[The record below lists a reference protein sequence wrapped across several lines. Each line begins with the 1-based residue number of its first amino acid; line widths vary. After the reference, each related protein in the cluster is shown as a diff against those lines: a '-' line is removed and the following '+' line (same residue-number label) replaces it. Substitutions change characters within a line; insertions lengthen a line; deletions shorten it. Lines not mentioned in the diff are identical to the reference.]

1 MTFFD
6 LSPIIDE
13 LDRNREVTVS
23 GLHGSAL
30 SLFVCEMA
38 RRRPPL
44 FFIAGEDR
52 FDRHRHELAELE
64 PASEAIDRHHP
75 YYLPRPLVIATPE
88 FLNRTVSIME
98 KYEFRPKHAVDIES
112 IVNRLL
118 ASGFSREDIAEEEG
132 DFALRGGILDIY
144 AAGRKPARIELD
156 GDTVDSIRKFSAET
170 QRSTGSLD
178 AFEIALAQPDRDL
191 PLRDHIPASA
201 TLITDTETGLVR
213 PTVRLAADGRIRFR
227 ISSPRLYFGDIKALR
242 ADFERGDYR
251 YTILTGSPSRA
262 ERLRTLFGEI
272 PLLPIPLTEGFID
285 EDKKTAF
292 LTEYEIF
299 GEIKRRKERFRGL
312 FVDDLK
318 GLKDLDYVV
327 HSEFGIGQF
336 RGLAVMEVEDKQIEC
351 LRIDYADGDK
361 VFLPIERINLLE
373 RYVATTEKSP
383 KLSKLGGEAWI
394 RTKKKVKKATEK
406 IAFDLIRLYAE
417 RMQTPGFAFP
427 KDTQEMTDLE
437 AGFPYEETEDQ
448 IRAIRDVIRDME
460 SPKPQE
466 RLICG
471 DVGYGKTE
479 IALRAAFKAAL
490 GGKQAVVLCPT
501 TLLAFQHYNTF
512 RKRLN
517 PFPIRVEMV
526 SRFKK
531 KEEIKAICADL
542 ARSKI
547 DILIG
552 THRLLQPDIV
562 IPDLGLLVIDE
573 EQRFGVI
580 QKEKFKKLKPGVDIL
595 YLSATP
601 IPRTLYMSLT
611 GIKDISNIHTP
622 PPGRKDIETRIMFWD
637 DDEIKRI
644 VEAELNR
651 EGQVFFIHNRIQS
664 IEIIRSRLLG
674 LLPGIRIGLIHGQMR
689 TELSERRMIDFLSGK
704 YSVLLSTA
712 IVESG
717 LDMPRVNTIVVNE
730 AHKFGLADLHQLRGR
745 VGRSDLQAYAYF
757 LVPETKTLTE
767 DANKRLSAL
776 NSYASLG
783 SGFRLALRDME
794 IRGIGDLLGKEQSGV
809 LDAVGY
815 HHYVK
820 ILSASVNELR
830 GTKVFTEPVLSLKI
844 DAYFPSAY
852 IESAYERTA
861 LYKRLLDVES
871 KFELESIRSEILDR
885 FGRYPREAE
894 NMFYLSEV
902 RLRAIELGATEVIQ
916 RGDKIVFFKKSNVV
930 DHLIYENKE

>member
-1 MTFFD
+1 
-6 LSPIIDE
+6 
-13 LDRNREVTVS
+13 V
-23 GLHGSAL
+23 
-30 SLFVCEMA
+30 
-38 RRRPPL
+38 
-44 FFIAGEDR
+44 
-52 FDRHRHELAELE
+52 
-64 PASEAIDRHHP
+64 
-75 YYLPRPLVIATPE
+75 
-88 FLNRTVSIME
+88 
-98 KYEFRPKHAVDIES
+98 
-112 IVNRLL
+112 
-118 ASGFSREDIAEEEG
+118 
-132 DFALRGGILDIY
+132 
-144 AAGRKPARIELD
+144 
-156 GDTVDSIRKFSAET
+156 ET
-170 QRSTGSLD
+170 QRSTGSLESFD
-178 AFEIALAQPDRDL
+178 LELARLDQGQ
-191 PLRDHIPASA
+191 PLRDHVPASSTVLCDA
-201 TLITDTETGLVR
+201 ETGLDR
-213 PTVRLAADGRIRFR
+213 PTVRLAADGRIRYR
-227 ISSPRLYFGDIKALR
+227 ITSPRLYFGDIKALR
-242 ADFERGDYR
+242 DDFKHGDYR
-251 YTILTGSPSRA
+251 FTILIGSPARA
-262 ERLRTLFGEI
+262 EKLRTLLGEI
-272 PLLPIPLTEGFID
+272 PLLPIPLAEGFID

-299 GEIKRRKERFRGL
+299 GEIKRRKERFQGL

-327 HSEFGIGQF
+327 HSDFGIGQF
-336 RGLAVMEVEDKQIEC
+336 RGLTSMDVEGDQIEC
-351 LRIDYADGDK
+351 LRIDYADGGK

-373 RYVATTEKSP
+373 RYVATTEKTP
-383 KLSKLGGEAWI
+383 KLSKLGAEAWI

-427 KDTQEMTDLE
+427 KATQEMTELE

-448 IRAIRDVIRDME
+448 VRAISDVIRDME

-479 IALRAAFKAAL
+479 IALRAALKTAL
-490 GGKQAVVLCPT
+490 GGKQTVILCPT

-512 RKRLN
+512 RKRLS
-517 PFPIRVEMV
+517 PFPVRVEMI
-526 SRFKK
+526 SRFKTK
-531 KEEIKAICADL
+531 DELKEICADL
-542 ARSKI
+542 ARGKV
-547 DILIG
+547 DIVIG

-562 IPDLGLLVIDE
+562 MPDLGLLVIDE

-580 QKEKFKKLKPGVDIL
+580 QKEKFKKLKPGIDIL

-644 VEAELNR
+644 VETELHR
-651 EGQVFFIHNRIQS
+651 GGQIFFIHNRIQS
-664 IEIIRSRLLG
+664 IEIIRSRLQS
-674 LLPGIRIGLIHGQMR
+674 LLPGVRIGMIHGRMK
-689 TELSERRMIDFLSGK
+689 TEISERRMIDFLSGK
-704 YSVLLSTA
+704 YGLLLSTA

-717 LDMPRVNTIVVNE
+717 LDMPRVNTIIVNE

-757 LVPETKTLTE
+757 LVPESRTLTE
-767 DANKRLSAL
+767 EANKRLSAL

-844 DAYFPSAY
+844 DAYFPSSY

-894 NMFYLSEV
+894 NMFYLSEI

-916 RGDKIVFFKKSNVV
+916 RGDKIIFFRKNNVV
-930 DHLIYENKE
+930 DHILYEDKD

>member
-6 LSPIIDE
+6 LSPILEE
-13 LDRNREVTVS
+13 LKVTREVTVS
-23 GLHGSAL
+23 GLFGSAL
-30 SLFVCEMA
+30 SLFVVELA
-38 RRRPPL
+38 RENAPVV
-44 FFIAGEDR
+44 FITAEDKI
-52 FDRHRHELAELE
+52 DRYKHELKDLFHV
-64 PASEAIDRHHP
+64 SETIDRHNP
-75 YYLPRPLVIATPE
+75 FYSPRNLIITTPE
-88 FLNRTVSIME
+88 FLEHDIPVKETC
-98 KYEFRPKHAVDIES
+98 EFRLNDKVDIET
-112 IVNRLL
+112 VVERLL
-118 ASGFSREDIAEEEG
+118 ATGFSREDIVEEAG

-144 AAGRKPARIELD
+144 AEGQEPARIEMF
-156 GDTVDSIRKFSAET
+156 GDNVDSIRKFSVQT
-170 QRSTGSLD
+170 QRSTANIDVFGLELARHD
-178 AFEIALAQPDRDL
+178 RTALLRDL
-191 PLRDHIPASA
+191 IPGSA
-201 TLITDTETGLVR
+201 VIITDTITNLSN
-213 PTVRLAADGRIRFR
+213 PTVRLADDGRIKYR
-227 ISSPRLYFGDIKALR
+227 ITSPRLYFGDIKALR
-242 ADFERGDYR
+242 ADSERGDYK
-251 YTILTGSPSRA
+251 YTLLIGSPA
-262 ERLRTLFGEI
+262 RTEKLKTLIGGI
-272 PLLPIPLTEGFID
+272 PVLPIPLAEGFID
-285 EDKKTAF
+285 EDRKTVN

-299 GEIKRRKERFRGL
+299 GEIKRRKERYRGL

-327 HSEFGIGQF
+327 HSDFGIGQF
-336 RGLAVMEVEDKQIEC
+336 RGLTVMEVENAKIEC
-351 LRIDYADGDK
+351 LRIDYAEGGK

-373 RYVATTEKSP
+373 RYVATTEKTP
-383 KLSKLGGEAWI
+383 KLSKLGAEAWI

-406 IAFDLIRLYAE
+406 IAYDLIRLYAQ
-417 RMQTPGFAFP
+417 RMQAPGFAYP
-427 KDTQEMTDLE
+427 KDAQEMTELE
-437 AGFPYEETEDQ
+437 AGFPYDETEDQ
-448 IRAIRDVIRDME
+448 IRAIRDVARDME

-479 IALRAAFKAAL
+479 IALRASFKAAL
-490 GGKQAVVLCPT
+490 GGKQTAILCPT

-517 PFPIRVEMV
+517 RFPIRVEMI

-531 KEEIKAICADL
+531 KEELKAIVGDL
-542 ARSKI
+542 ARSTV
-547 DILIG
+547 DIVIG
-552 THRLLQPDIV
+552 THRLLQPDIE
-562 IPDLGLLVIDE
+562 IPNLGLLVIDE

-580 QKEKFKKLKPGVDIL
+580 QKEKFKKLKPGIDIL

-622 PPGRKDIETRIMFWD
+622 PPGRKDIETRVMFWD

-644 VEAELNR
+644 VEAELKR
-651 EGQVFFIHNRIQS
+651 DGQVFFIHNRIQS
-664 IEIIRSRLLG
+664 IEIIRSRLQN
-674 LLPGIRIGLIHGQMR
+674 LLPEIRIGLIHGRMR
-689 TELSERRMIDFLSGK
+689 TDLSERRMIDFLAGK
-704 YSVLLSTA
+704 YNLLLSTA

-717 LDMPRVNTIVVNE
+717 LDMPRVNTIIVNE

-757 LVPETKTLTE
+757 LIPEVRVLTE

-776 NSYASLG
+776 NSYTSLG

-809 LDAVGY
+809 MDSIGY

-820 ILSASVNELR
+820 ILSASVNEMR
-830 GTKVFTEPVLSLKI
+830 GTRVFTEPVLSLKI
-844 DAYFPSAY
+844 DAYFPSPY

-885 FGRYPREAE
+885 FGRYPREVK
-894 NMFYLSEV
+894 NMFYVSEI

-916 RGDKIVFFKKSNVV
+916 RGDKILFFRKNNVI
-930 DHLIYENKE
+930 DHVVYEDND

>member
-6 LSPIIDE
+6 LSPILEE
-13 LDRNREVTVS
+13 LKKSREVTVS
-23 GLHGSAL
+23 GLYGSAL
-30 SLFVCEMA
+30 SLFAVELA
-38 RRRPPL
+38 RGYPPVV
-44 FFIAGEDR
+44 FITAEDKI
-52 FDRHRHELAELE
+52 DRYRHELKKLL
-64 PASEAIDRHHP
+64 PTSETVDRHNP
-75 YYLPRPLVIATPE
+75 YYSARDLTLTATE
-88 FLNRTVSIME
+88 FLSREIPVEE
-98 KYEFRPKHAVDIES
+98 KYEFRLKNDVDIET
-112 IVNRLL
+112 ILNRLL
-118 ASGFSREDIAEEEG
+118 ASGFSREDIVEEES

-144 AAGRKPARIELD
+144 AAGREPVRVEMF
-156 GDTVDSIRKFSAET
+156 GDAVESIRKFSVQT
-170 QRSTGSLD
+170 QRSTGNMD
-178 AFEIALAQPDRDL
+178 VFELELARPDL
-191 PLRDHIPASA
+191 TAPLRDLIPGSA
-201 TLITDTETGLVR
+201 MIITDSETSLPN
-213 PTVRLAADGRIRFR
+213 PTVRLSTDGRIRYR
-227 ISSPRLYFGDIKALR
+227 ITSPRLYFGDIKTLR
-242 ADFERGDYR
+242 ADAARGDYQ
-251 YTILTGSPSRA
+251 YTILIASPSRA
-262 ERLRTLFGEI
+262 EKLRALIGEI
-272 PLLPIPLTEGFID
+272 PVLPIPLAEGFID
-285 EDKKTAF
+285 EDRKTAY
-292 LTEYEIF
+292 LTEFEIF
-299 GEIKRRKERFRGL
+299 GEIKRRKERYRGL

-327 HSEFGIGQF
+327 HSDFGIGQF
-336 RGLAVMEVEDKQIEC
+336 RGLTVMDVENAKIEC
-351 LRIDYADGDK
+351 LRIDYAEGGK

-373 RYVATTEKSP
+373 RYIATTEKTP
-383 KLSKLGGEAWI
+383 KLSKLGAETWL

-406 IAFDLIRLYAE
+406 IAFDLIRLYAQ

-427 KDTQEMTDLE
+427 KDGLEMSELE
-437 AGFPYEETEDQ
+437 GGFPYEETEDQ
-448 IRAIRDVIRDME
+448 IRAIRDVTRDME

-490 GGKQAVVLCPT
+490 AGRQTVILCPT

-512 RKRLN
+512 QKRLGT
-517 PFPIRVEMV
+517 FPVRVEMV

-531 KEEIKAICADL
+531 KEELKAIAGEL
-542 ARSKI
+542 ARGRV
-547 DILIG
+547 DIVIG
-552 THRLLQPDIV
+552 THRLLQPDIE
-562 IPDLGLLVIDE
+562 IPNLGLLVIDE

-580 QKEKFKKLKPGVDIL
+580 QKEKFKKLKPGIDIL

-601 IPRTLYMSLT
+601 IPRTLYMALT

-622 PPGRKDIETRIMFWD
+622 PSGRKDIETRIIFWD

-644 VEAELNR
+644 VETELNR
-651 EGQVFFIHNRIQS
+651 GGQVFFIHNRIQS
-664 IEIIRSRLLG
+664 IEMIRSRLQN
-674 LLPGIRIGLIHGQMR
+674 LLPEVRIGLIHGQMR
-689 TELSERRMIDFLSGK
+689 TDLSERRMIDFLSGK
-704 YSVLLSTA
+704 YNLLLSTA

-757 LVPETKTLTE
+757 LIPEVRALTE

-776 NSYASLG
+776 NSYTSLG

-809 LDAVGY
+809 MDAVGY

-820 ILSASVNELR
+820 ILTASVNEMR

-844 DAYFPSAY
+844 DAYFPSTY

-885 FGRYPREAE
+885 FGRYPREVE
-894 NMFYLSEV
+894 NMFYLSEI

-916 RGDKIVFFKKSNVV
+916 RGDKIVFFRKNNVI
-930 DHLIYENKE
+930 DHIVYEDNN